1 MQQSEPLA
9 VMKTSAMQWARMQ
22 LHTKYCLND
31 SILGQLNHF
40 FRPEPMHH
48 TPVFKVL
55 SSNMD
60 GDFCLGGDLTL
71 LAELVERRDKS
82 GLQSYATSYL
92 ELVNRLLCGSKE
104 NFTSVAVVQ
113 GRAFG
118 AGMLVALAAD
128 IVVVESQAEFMNP
141 SILFDDYPCAVLAN
155 KLHNS
160 ASRDM
165 VMEVLCSGKRYSAQ
179 ALFEL
184 GMIDVVCEKG
194 DAERQVYDVVARAT
208 QSHYG
213 RIALQNYR
221 KNSNGLTHKTTKIL
235 VDKWVSNIS
244 GGDARFVQYLRRLG
258 RLQSE

>member
-22 LHTKYCLND
+22 LHTKSCLND

-40 FRPEPMHH
+40 FRPEPILHS
-48 TPVFKVL
+48 PIFKVL

-71 LAELVERRDKS
+71 LAELVERRDKR
-82 GLQSYATSYL
+82 GLYSYATNYL
-92 ELVNRLLCGSKE
+92 TLVNQLLCGSRE

-128 IVVVESQAEFMNP
+128 IVVVESQAEFMN
-141 SILFDDYPCAVLAN
+141 SSMLFEEYPCAVLAK
-155 KLHNS
+155 KLRNS
-160 ASRDM
+160 ASRD
-165 VMEVLCSGKRYSAQ
+165 VIMEVLCSGKRYSAQ

-194 DAERQVYDVVARAT
+194 DAERQVYEIIARAK

-221 KNSNGLTHKTTKIL
+221 KNSVGLTHRTRKLL

-244 GGDARFVQYLRRLG
+244 DCDARFVQYLRRLG